1 MIDEKWKC
9 IFTIKNVL
17 LASHPYYTP
26 ENINSDNLKMEYVIE
41 ANNKN
46 QLSGYIKG
54 EIIINVKPMTAK
66 HRIYK
71 QAVEN
76 LFTLIGLVY
85 VRMGGIKFRLIDPKI
100 DILDIELIN
109 EEELRSRGQQ
119 THADIKGY
127 HEAEFVTG
135 SYIEVSKEVAEL
147 YDKIIGLDEN
157 ANKELKLSIR
167 WFYNSVTTS
176 NQLDKFINAW
186 ITFSLL
192 YGWIAQTSSLYRGI
206 EALINNSCPDI
217 NERNAFISKYL
228 NDIKIISDYHLCGDY
243 QGRQVDHAQEL
254 RQAIAS
260 NNPDEIFKKTFMA
273 IGNVRNHLFHGDLDD
288 KSNEAKLVSPLVTE
302 VNAMI
307 IKNKLSQL

>member
-9 IFTIKNVL
+9 IFIIKNLL
-17 LASHPYYTP
+17 LASHPYSTK
-26 ENINSDNLKMEYVIE
+26 NINSDNLKMECVVE

-46 QLSGYIKG
+46 QPSGYIKG
-54 EIIINVKPMTAK
+54 EIIINVKSLAEK
-66 HRIYK
+66 NRIYK

-85 VRMGGIKFRLIDPKI
+85 VRIGGIKFRLIDPKI
-100 DILDIELIN
+100 DILDIKLLN
-109 EEELRSRGQQ
+109 EEELRSSGQQ
-119 THADIKGY
+119 TYADIKGY
-127 HEAEFVTG
+127 HEAEFVTV
-135 SYIEVSKEVAEL
+135 SYIEVSKEVVEL

-167 WFYNSVTTS
+167 WFYNSVTTA

-192 YGWIAQTSSLYRGI
+192 YGWIAQTPSLYKGI

-217 NERNAFISKYL
+217 NERSAFISKYL
-228 NDIKIISDYHLCGDY
+228 NDIKIISGYHLCSNY
-243 QGRQVDHAQEL
+243 RGRQVDHAQEL

-260 NNPDEIFKKTFMA
+260 NNTDEIFKKTFMA
-273 IGNVRNHLFHGDLDD
+273 IGNVRNHLFHGDLVD